1 MSFKAAIDYLAAR
14 CEELNPVTEADYKQ
28 NGVLMC
34 GVCHKPKQTP
44 VEIFGVVRMMPIA
57 CDCVRARAAAIEE
70 EERRKRTDNLRREC
84 FASSKL
90 WDWTFSR
97 DDGKDSKMSKAA
109 RAYVE
114 TFDKMLS
121 EGKGLLLY
129 GPTGRGK
136 SFLAGCI
143 ANALMD
149 EERSCLMTNFK
160 SIEEASRIRFGGGEQ
175 SKLDLSKFKLLC
187 LDDLGAERDTS
198 YMQEIVFSVIDER
211 YQANL
216 PMVITTNLTLDEF
229 KKPKSITEE
238 RIFKRVLERC
248 FPIEAT
254 GPDRRVLRIRE
265 DYDGMKSLLGL

>member
-1 MSFKAAIDYLAAR
+1 MFLNAIDYLAAKG
-14 CEELNPVTEADYKQ
+14 EELNPVTDADYVR
-28 NGVLMC
+28 NGVLIC
-34 GVCHKPKQTP
+34 GKCHKPKQTP
-44 VEIFGVVRMMPIA
+44 VEIFGTMRMMPIA
-57 CDCVRARAAAIEE
+57 CDCARAKAAAIEE
-70 EERRKRTDNLRREC
+70 AERRQRADKLRREC
-84 FASSKL
+84 FTNPELFK
-90 WDWTFSR
+90 WTFAR
-97 DDGKDSKMSKAA
+97 DDGKDAKMSKAA
-109 RAYVE
+109 RSYVE
-114 TFDKMLS
+114 NFDKMLS
-121 EGKGLLLY
+121 EGKGLLLC

-149 EERSCLMTNFK
+149 KEQSCLMTNFK

-175 SKLDLSKFKLLC
+175 NKLELSKFKLLC
-187 LDDLGAERDTS
+187 LDDLGAERDTT

-216 PMVITTNLTLDEF
+216 PMVITTNLTLEAF

-254 GPDRRVLRIRE
+254 GPDRRILRIRE
-265 DYDGMKSLLGL
+265 DYDGMKEMLGL